1 MRKRGLLSLPFLFIL
16 LVLIVPVIA
25 QQRLI
30 KKIVIIGSERIS
42 KEMILHE
49 IRSKEGE
56 PLSTKRVREDVKAI
70 YLLGY
75 FRDVQVDVS
84 ETDEGVVLT
93 FVVIEKPLIE
103 NVIVSGNKKLSSKD
117 IEEVIEV
124 KRDAILDLDKVRSS
138 VNEIKKLYTSKR
150 YYGSEV
156 GYRVELIEANKAVV
170 YFEITEGVKGYIKDI
185 RFVGNKAFGRRKLK
199 KVMQTKEKGL
209 FWWLTKSGT
218 LEMDI
223 LELDRNRIKSFYHD
237 NGYVTVKV
245 NEPEITLRKDKK
257 SILITIQI
265 DEGDQYTLG
274 SLDIEGDILTTK
286 EELLKGLKS
295 RIGKVYRSSVVHK
308 DLLWLSDQYADEGF
322 AYVDVSPLSRLDR
335 KKRLVDLLFKIE
347 KGVKVNINRIEI
359 KGNTKT
365 RDKVIRRE
373 LKIAEGDIYSS
384 TLLRKSRQRV
394 KNTGYFKE
402 VDFATS
408 PTEKRELIDLDIRVE
423 ELETGA
429 LKFGT
434 GYSSVYG
441 VLGTVSL
448 SQKNLF
454 GLGYKA
460 YGKVTIGEE
469 IQDFSMGFT
478 DPRVLDTQISAGF
491 DVFNET
497 FEYSTY
503 DARIR
508 GGDFKIGREITDN
521 IRADITYLFERV
533 KIFNVDEN
541 ASSYITS
548 QEGTTD
554 TSKVTLALTRNTID
568 DIFNPRKGSEIS
580 VSGTIAGIGGDNFFY
595 KARSRASWFHPIIGD
610 LVLNLKGNVGIVR
623 GYNGKE
629 VPLPDKFFVG
639 GIRTLRGFEYGFA
652 GPIDENYEPIGAL
665 NMVSLSTEL
674 IYPLSKA
681 IGLKVALFYDV
692 GKGFDDWDEITPL
705 RHAAGVGIRWYSPL
719 GPIRI
724 DWGYNLDRMSERGEK
739 ASVWEFSVG
748 MMY

>member
-1 MRKRGLLSLPFLFIL
+1 VRKRGFLSLPFLFIL
-16 LVLIVPVIA
+16 LILVVPVIA

-42 KEMILHE
+42 REMILHE
-49 IRSKEGE
+49 IKSKVGE
-56 PLSTKRVREDVKAI
+56 PLSLKKVHEDVKAI

-103 NVIVSGNKKLSSKD
+103 NVIISGNKKLSSKD

-124 KRDAILDLDKVRSS
+124 KRDAILDLGKVRSS
-138 VNEIKKLYTSKR
+138 VNEIKKLYTTKG
-150 YYGSEV
+150 YYGNEV
-156 GYRVELIEANKAVV
+156 EYRVELIEANKAVV
-170 YFEITEGVKGYIKDI
+170 HFDITEGVKGYIKDI
-185 RFVGNKAFGRRKLK
+185 RFVGNKAFGKRKLK
-199 KVMQTKEKGL
+199 KSMQTKEKGL

-218 LEMDI
+218 LEMDA
-223 LELDRNRIKSFYHD
+223 LELDRNRIKSFYLD

-245 NEPEITLRKDKK
+245 NEPEISLSKDKK
-257 SILITIQI
+257 SIIITIRI

-274 SLDIEGDILTTK
+274 SLDIVGDILTSK
-286 EELLKGLKS
+286 EELLKGLNS
-295 RIGKVYRSSVVHK
+295 RIGKIYRSSVVQK
-308 DLLWLSDQYADEGF
+308 DLLWLSDQYADKGF
-322 AYVDVSPLSRLDR
+322 AYVDVVPLSRLDR
-335 KKRLVDLLFKIE
+335 DKRLVDLIFKIE
-347 KGVKVNINRIEI
+347 KGVTVHINRIEI

-394 KNTGYFKE
+394 KKTGYFKE

-408 PTEKRELIDLDIRVE
+408 PTEKREVIDLDIRVE
-423 ELETGA
+423 EVETGA
-429 LKFGT
+429 LKFGA
-434 GYSSVYG
+434 GYSSMYG
-441 VLGTVSL
+441 VVGTVSL
-448 SQKNLF
+448 SQRNLF

-460 YGKVTIGEE
+460 YGKVTMGEK
-469 IQDFSMGFT
+469 IQDYSIGFT

-503 DARIR
+503 DARR
-508 GGDFKIGREITDN
+508 TGGDFRIGREITDN
-521 IRADITYLFERV
+521 IRADLTYLYERV
-533 KIFNVDEN
+533 KVFNVDEN
-541 ASSYITS
+541 ASSFIKS
-548 QEGTTD
+548 QQGTTD
-554 TSKVTLALTRNTID
+554 TSEITLALTRNTID

-580 VSGTIAGIGGDNFFY
+580 VSGSIAGIGGDNFFY
-595 KARSRASWFHPIIGD
+595 KAWSRASWFHPIIGD
-610 LVLNLKGNVGIVR
+610 LVLNLKGNFGIAR

-629 VPLPDKFFVG
+629 VPLTDKFFVG

-652 GPIDENYEPIGAL
+652 GPVDENHEPIGAL
-665 NMVSLSTEL
+665 NMVVFSTEFT
-674 IYPLSKA
+674 YPLSKA
-681 IGLKVALFYDV
+681 LGLKVALFYDV

-705 RHAAGVGIRWYSPL
+705 RHAVGAGIRWYSPL

-724 DWGYNLDRMSERGEK
+724 DWGYNLDRKPERGEK
-739 ASVWEFSVG
+739 ASVWDFTVG
-748 MMY
+748 MVY